1 MRNYNYLEDYLENFM
16 QNNIVGFRAI
26 VMQSFYLILG
36 DRYKNK
42 RNRLVLISVDIFID
56 TVIIL
61 EISL

>member
-16 QNNIVGFRAI
+16 QNNTVGFRAI
-26 VMQSFYLILG
+26 VMQSFYLISG

-42 RNRLVLISVDIFID
+42 RNRLVLISVDIFIN

>member
-1 MRNYNYLEDYLENFM
+1 M
-16 QNNIVGFRAI
+16 QNNTVGFRAI
-26 VMQSFYLILG
+26 VMQSFYLISG

-42 RNRLVLISVDIFID
+42 RNRLVLISVDIFIN